1 MTTVPTS
8 TSRLPVAVI
17 GAGPIGLAAATHL
30 LERGLVP
37 VILEAGDQPG
47 ASVAEWRHVR
57 LFTPWC
63 LALDQAA
70 LRLLTNTGWPPLD
83 PDWLPTG
90 HDLLERYLLPL
101 AATPELAP
109 HLRLGHAVTGIARLG
124 LDKVRSPGREH
135 LPFVVR
141 VRSRDGG
148 EHDREASAV
157 IDAAGTWTQP
167 NPLGANGLP
176 ALGER
181 TAIAGGNV
189 VTGLPDI
196 LGRDHARFAGRR
208 VLVVGAGHSAAT
220 SLLALAQLQ
229 RRAPGTQIVWAV
241 RSATPR
247 PLVGK
252 GNAQADELPARGQLA
267 TDLRALIDGGQV
279 ELVTSFRTRA
289 VRPDGEGVTVVGDD
303 LRELHANRV
312 VNATGFR
319 PDHAI
324 ARELRLALD
333 PALESAAALAPL
345 IDPNVHTC
353 GTVPA
358 HGAAQLAHPDRGYY
372 VVGMKS
378 YGRAPTFLL
387 ATGYE
392 QVRSVTAALA
402 GDQQGAG
409 TIPSGPPTARFCRVT
424 NQLLHDARRRRPA
437 TISSAAA
444 DPVTHRTAHT
454 PGDWSDVTC
463 CDQPAQVA
471 ASNARR

>member
-70 LRLLTNTGWPPLD
+70 LRLLTNTAWPPLD

-148 EHDREASAV
+148 EHDLEASAV

-220 SLLALAQLQ
+220 
-229 RRAPGTQIVWAV
+229 
-241 RSATPR
+241 
-247 PLVGK
+247 
-252 GNAQADELPARGQLA
+252 N
-267 TDLRALIDGGQV
+267 LRALVDGGQV
-279 ELVTSFRTRA
+279 ELVTSFRARA
-289 VRPDGEGVTVVGDD
+289 VRPDGEGVTVGGDD

-312 VNATGFR
+312 VNAAGFR

-345 IDPNVHTC
+345 LAPNVHTC

-409 TIPSGPPTARFCRVT
+409 TIPSGPPTASFCRVT
-424 NQLLHDARRRRPA
+424 TQRLHDARRRRPA

>member
-70 LRLLTNTGWPPLD
+70 LRLLTNTGWPPL
-83 PDWLPTG
+83 
-90 HDLLERYLLPL
+90 
-101 AATPELAP
+101 
-109 HLRLGHAVTGIARLG
+109 
-124 LDKVRSPGREH
+124 
-135 LPFVVR
+135 
-141 VRSRDGG
+141 
-148 EHDREASAV
+148 
-157 IDAAGTWTQP
+157 
-167 NPLGANGLP
+167 GADGLP

-378 YGRAPTFLL
+378 
-387 ATGYE
+387 
-392 QVRSVTAALA
+392 
-402 GDQQGAG
+402 
-409 TIPSGPPTARFCRVT
+409 
-424 NQLLHDARRRRPA
+424 
-437 TISSAAA
+437 
-444 DPVTHRTAHT
+444 
-454 PGDWSDVTC
+454 
-463 CDQPAQVA
+463 
-471 ASNARR
+471 

>member
-148 EHDREASAV
+148 EHDLEASAV

-241 RSATPR
+241 RSATLR

-303 LRELHANRV
+303 HRELHANRV
-312 VNATGFR
+312 VNATGLR
-319 PDHAI
+319 PD
-324 ARELRLALD
+324 
-333 PALESAAALAPL
+333 
-345 IDPNVHTC
+345 
-353 GTVPA
+353 
-358 HGAAQLAHPDRGYY
+358 QGYY

-424 NQLLHDARRRRPA
+424 NQL
-437 TISSAAA
+437 
-444 DPVTHRTAHT
+444 
-454 PGDWSDVTC
+454 
-463 CDQPAQVA
+463 
-471 ASNARR
+471 

>member
-17 GAGPIGLAAATHL
+17 GAGPIGLAAATH
-30 LERGLVP
+30 
-37 VILEAGDQPG
+37 
-47 ASVAEWRHVR
+47 
-57 LFTPWC
+57 
-63 LALDQAA
+63 
-70 LRLLTNTGWPPLD
+70 
-83 PDWLPTG
+83 
-90 HDLLERYLLPL
+90 LLERYLLPL

-148 EHDREASAV
+148 EHDLEASAV

-229 RRAPGTQIVWAV
+229 RRAPGPQIVWAV

-303 LRELHANRV
+303 LRELHDNRV

-358 HGAAQLAHPDRGYY
+358 HGAAQLAHPARQPPDSAASPT
-372 VVGMKS
+372 S
-378 YGRAPTFLL
+378 YSTTRA
-387 ATGYE
+387 
-392 QVRSVTAALA
+392 A
-402 GDQQGAG
+402 GDRP
-409 TIPSGPPTARFCRVT
+409 PSARPPPIRLPIEPRTRPVTGPTSPVAISLPR
-424 NQLLHDARRRRPA
+424 LPPA
-437 TISSAAA
+437 TPAA
-444 DPVTHRTAHT
+444 D
-454 PGDWSDVTC
+454 
-463 CDQPAQVA
+463 A
-471 ASNARR
+471 AVEDGGSMAGR

>member
-148 EHDREASAV
+148 EHDLEASAV

-196 LGRDHARFAGRR
+196 LRRHQPARPR
-208 VLVVGAGHSAAT
+208 AT
-220 SLLALAQLQ
+220 
-229 RRAPGTQIVWAV
+229 
-241 RSATPR
+241 ATPR
-247 PLVGK
+247 PRDPDRLG
-252 GNAQADELPARGQLA
+252 GPLRDTPPAGRQGQRPSRRAARQRSARHRPARPH
-267 TDLRALIDGGQV
+267 RW
-279 ELVTSFRTRA
+279 
-289 VRPDGEGVTVVGDD
+289 RP
-303 LRELHANRV
+303 
-312 VNATGFR
+312 
-319 PDHAI
+319 
-324 ARELRLALD
+324 
-333 PALESAAALAPL
+333 
-345 IDPNVHTC
+345 
-353 GTVPA
+353 
-358 HGAAQLAHPDRGYY
+358 
-372 VVGMKS
+372 
-378 YGRAPTFLL
+378 GR
-387 ATGYE
+387 
-392 QVRSVTAALA
+392 A
-402 GDQQGAG
+402 GDQLPH
-409 TIPSGPPTARFCRVT
+409 PSRTTRWRGC
-424 NQLLHDARRRRPA
+424 DRRR
-437 TISSAAA
+437 
-444 DPVTHRTAHT
+444 
-454 PGDWSDVTC
+454 
-463 CDQPAQVA
+463 
-471 ASNARR
+471 